1 MKQYLLSV
9 YQPDGEP
16 PADLDLDAIRSDVE
30 TLLNEMKEAGV
41 WVFSAGLHPASSA
54 TVVRRQGGDV
64 LTTDGPYLEGKE
76 HIGGF
81 TVIQAPDLD
90 VALEWAR
97 RGAEAI
103 PGLAIEV
110 RPFADG

>member
-41 WVFSAGLHPASSA
+41 WV
-54 TVVRRQGGDV
+54 
-64 LTTDGPYLEGKE
+64 LEMM
-76 HIGGF
+76 
-81 TVIQAPDLD
+81 
-90 VALEWAR
+90 
-97 RGAEAI
+97 
-103 PGLAIEV
+103 
-110 RPFADG
+110 